1 MSVGLDTS
9 VVLRLLTGAPAKQAD
24 AARGLLAS
32 AREPLCISDLV
43 VSESYFALRHH
54 YAVPHADAA
63 SALAALLDDPRVH
76 CTGVSRRVLRDA
88 NARSTGRAAARTA
101 PGLMDQL
108 ILADYRANMCTVATF
123 DRDLAKA
130 DGAQLVA
137 AVP

>member
-24 AARGLLAS
+24 AARRMLAAS
-32 AREPLCISDLV
+32 RDTICVSDLV

-63 SALAALLDDPRVH
+63 HAMAALLDDPRIQ
-76 CTGVSRRVLRDA
+76 CTGVSRHVLRDST
-88 NARSTGRAAARTA
+88 ARASRSA

-108 ILADYRANMCTVATF
+108 ILADYRANLCTIATF
-123 DRDLAKA
+123 DRELSKA
-130 DGAQLVA
+130 DGAQLV
-137 AVP
+137 V